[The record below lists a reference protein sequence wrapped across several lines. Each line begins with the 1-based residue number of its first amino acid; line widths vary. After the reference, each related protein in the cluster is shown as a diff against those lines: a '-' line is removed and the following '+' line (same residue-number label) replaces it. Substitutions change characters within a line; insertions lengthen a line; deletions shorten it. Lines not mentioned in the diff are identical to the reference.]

1 MPTTI
6 VGEHGSRAIPAF
18 RINEP
23 VEVAKEFMTV
33 MIRLDH
39 RNSRAALAGHT
50 LNRCPSLQIDLLCIT
65 SRRQCEHD
73 GADHNGG
80 SARVVLY
87 ERRSRVVVIGGAFR
101 SRLEKPGSRRR
112 QRERP
117 LLLRIPAEYALPARS
132 GSAGASADRP
142 LIGTRSTLEPQR
154 LKNRSFQLLS

>member
-1 MPTTI
+1 MIAITAIASSRWSPTLHHSLRAQASA
-6 VGEHGSRAIPAF
+6 HGSPGRTASLL
-18 RINEP
+18 
-23 VEVAKEFMTV
+23 K
-33 MIRLDH
+33 H
-39 RNSRAALAGHT
+39 RPALAAPNS
-50 LNRCPSLQIDLLCIT
+50 LICASRRKDSPSLV
-65 SRRQCEHD
+65 
-73 GADHNGG
+73 ADHIGG